1 MNLDKLLGIFAFVI
15 AGMLVPTA
23 IYTFAEGHYL
33 LGVIRVMLIIAN
45 AWMGWEDLRK
55 GFAEKKED

>member
-15 AGMLVPTA
+15 AGMLILSA
-23 IYTFAEGHYL
+23 ILAFAEGHYI

-45 AWMGWEDLRK
+45 CWLGWGDLK
-55 GFAEKKED
+55 SGFAKDKEW

>member
-23 IYTFAEGHYL
+23 IYAFAEGHYL

-45 AWMGWEDLRK
+45 AWMGWGDLK
-55 GFAEKKED
+55 HGFGKED